1 MRGNNV
7 YERIIRAL
15 IVDSA
20 ETKLS
25 GILDRDG
32 IRYEDLAI
40 DKKRLI
46 VYQDADDVR
55 FLAYGYIHL
64 TDPIYIAVE
73 IDGNVD
79 GYGVH
84 IRQIKDCYY
93 KLTVYGEDED
103 GKRWTVKEYLME
115 RFSDDY

>member
-1 MRGNNV
+1 MKANDV
-7 YERIIRAL
+7 YGKIIRAQ

-20 ETKLS
+20 ETTLS
-25 GILDRDG
+25 GIMDRDG
-32 IRYEDLAI
+32 IKYEDLAI

-64 TDPIYIAVE
+64 TGPIYIAVE

-79 GYGVH
+79 GYGVRGRRQK
-84 IRQIKDCYY
+84 IRNIKF
-93 KLTVYGEDED
+93 L
-103 GKRWTVKEYLME
+103 
-115 RFSDDY
+115 